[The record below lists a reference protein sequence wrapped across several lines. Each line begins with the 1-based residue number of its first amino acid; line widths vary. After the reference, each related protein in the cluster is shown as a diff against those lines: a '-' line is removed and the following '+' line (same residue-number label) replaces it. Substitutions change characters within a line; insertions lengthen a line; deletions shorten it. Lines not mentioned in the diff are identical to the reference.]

1 MRWRAFA
8 RSRSGVLGLSIVA
21 VYLFAAIAGPWIY
34 PRNPL
39 LQDLDAALRGPGQTG
54 YLLGSDELGRDTLSR
69 IIHGARISMTIGLT
83 AVIAAA
89 VVGIPLGLVSGYS
102 GGRFDAVLMRFTDVL
117 LSLPRIL
124 LAVTIAAI
132 YGLGFWSLIIAI
144 GFPDVPVFARVTR
157 SSTLSVAR
165 LDYVAAAKALG
176 VPEWRIMLRHVL
188 PNVSGPVIVQATFDL
203 ATAILTAGALSFLGL
218 GIQPPTP
225 EWGSMLAQGKRYMR
239 IAPHMIA
246 LPGLALAILILGI
259 NLLGDVLRQVYDPR
273 FRGRD

>member
-1 MRWRAFA
+1 MRWKTFA
-8 RSRSGVLGLSIVA
+8 RSRSGIVGATIVVLYALMA
-21 VYLFAAIAGPWIY
+21 VAGPYIY
-34 PRNPL
+34 TRSPY
-39 LQDLDAALRGPGQTG
+39 LQDLNAALRRPGQDG
-54 YLLGSDELGRDTLSR
+54 YPLGSDELGRDTLSR
-69 IIHGARISMTIGLT
+69 IIHGSRISITIGL
-83 AVIAAA
+83 VS
-89 VVGIPLGLVSGYS
+89 VGVAGIIGVPLGLASGYS
-102 GGRFDAVLMRFTDVL
+102 GGRFDAVLMRITDIF

-165 LDYVAAAKALG
+165 LDYVAAAQALG
-176 VPEWRIMLRHVL
+176 IPTARIMARHVL
-188 PNVSGPVIVQATFDL
+188 PNVLGPVIVQATFDM
-203 ATAILTAGALSFLGL
+203 ATAILAAGALSFLGL

-239 IAPHMIA
+239 VAPHMIA
-246 LPGLALAILILGI
+246 LPGMALAVLILGI
-259 NLLGDVLRQVYDPR
+259 NLLGDVLRQAYDPR